1 VSAAE
6 TATAVASNPMASV
19 MGVNS
24 DARRENLTWVPGKT
38 E

>member
-6 TATAVASNPMASV
+6 AATRVASNPAASAI
-19 MGVNS
+19 GVS
-24 DARRENLTWVPGKT
+24 SVRRENLTWVPGKT